1 MSNHL
6 AIATVTATLRMLLQD
21 ALNEE
26 LAGAQVTTLQPHD
39 SDGLPGLGANLYLYQ
54 VVPNVAWRNADLPT
68 RTGRGELVQ
77 RPVIALDL
85 YYLLTFYGEE
95 SDLEPQRAQGV
106 VASVLHA
113 RPVLTQAMIQAT
125 LDAAALEDPNHYL
138 LASDLGADVERV
150 KMTPMPLDVDE
161 LSKLWSVLLQTP
173 YTLSMVYV
181 GTTVLIEADET
192 PRRALPVRE
201 RVVGVA
207 PFQHARIDAVVAAT
221 DDRDPIEMGDTII
234 LRGAGLAGP
243 IDRIRV
249 DSVDTLSPGTVSST
263 AVHVALTDPGLRA
276 GVVGAQIVYAG
287 GATSNVAAL
296 VVRPRITQ
304 DGGGDYQISHNPGPE
319 TLDVVLTPEV
329 APEQRGELLL
339 NEFRP
344 ATGPGRAYRIDA
356 VERTAVTGTVTFP
369 VGDVASGT
377 YLVRVAVSGA
387 ETTLDVETDATSPNV
402 GYYVTPAVTL
412 P

>member
-6 AIATVTATLRMLLQD
+6 AIATVTATLRTLLQD

-39 SDGLPGLGANLYLYQ
+39 SDGLPALGANLYLYQ
-54 VVPNVAWRNADLPT
+54 VAPNTAWRNADLPT
-68 RTGRGELVQ
+68 RTRAGDVVQ

-95 SDLEPQRAQGV
+95 GDLEPQRVQGV
-106 VASVLHA
+106 AVRMLHA

-150 KMTPMPLDVDE
+150 KMTPMPLDVE
-161 LSKLWSVLLQTP
+161 ALSKLWSVLLQTP

-181 GTTVLIEADET
+181 GTTVLIEATDT

-201 RVVGVA
+201 RSIGVA
-207 PFQHARIDAVVAAT
+207 PFTHAHIDAVVAASA
-221 DDRDPIEMGDTII
+221 DQDPVEMGDTVI
-234 LRGAGLAGP
+234 LRGTGLAGP

-249 DSVDTLSPGTVSST
+249 DGVDTLSPAAATGT
-263 AVHVALTDPGLRA
+263 AVRVALTDPALRA
-276 GVVGAQIVYAG
+276 GVVGVQILYAG
-287 GATSNVAAL
+287 GAASNVAPL
-296 VVRPRITQ
+296 VLRPRITQ
-304 DGGGDYQISHNPGPE
+304 DGSGTYQITHNPGPG

-329 APEQRGELLL
+329 APEQRVELLL

-344 ATGPGRAYRIDA
+344 ASGPGRAYRISA
-356 VERTAVTGTVTFP
+356 AERTAVTDTATFS
-369 VGDVASGT
+369 VADVAAGT
-377 YLVRVAVSGA
+377 YLVRIEVSGA
-387 ETTLDVETDATSPNV
+387 ETTLDLETDATDPNA
-402 GYYVTPAVTL
+402 GYYITPALTL

>member
-6 AIATVTATLRMLLQD
+6 AIATVTATLRTLLQD

-54 VVPNVAWRNADLPT
+54 VAPNAAWRNADLPT
-68 RTGRGELVQ
+68 RTGAGHLVQ

-95 SDLEPQRAQGV
+95 SDLEPQRAQGIV
-106 VASVLHA
+106 VRVLHA

-150 KMTPMPLDVDE
+150 KMTPMPLDVEE

-201 RVVGVA
+201 RAIGVA
-207 PFQHARIDAVVAAT
+207 PFQHAQIEAVVAASN
-221 DDRDPIEMGDTII
+221 DRDPIEMGDTIV
-234 LRGAGLAGP
+234 LRGTGLAGP
-243 IDRIRV
+243 IDRIRI
-249 DSVDTLSPGTVSST
+249 DSVDNLSPESVTST
-263 AVHVALTDPGLRA
+263 EVHVALTDPGLRA
-276 GVVGAQIVYAG
+276 GVVGAQILYAG
-287 GATSNVAAL
+287 GAPSNVAAL
-296 VVRPRITQ
+296 VLRPRITQ
-304 DGGGDYQISHNPGPE
+304 DGGGAYQITHNPGPG

-329 APEQRGELLL
+329 APEQRVELLL

-344 ATGPGRAYRIDA
+344 PSGPGRAVRIDA
-356 VERTAVTGTVTFP
+356 DERTAVTDTVTFP
-369 VGDVASGT
+369 VEEVAAGT
-377 YLVRVAVSGA
+377 YLVRVAASGA
-387 ETTLDVETDATSPNV
+387 ETTLDVETDATDPNA

>member
-6 AIATVTATLRMLLQD
+6 AIATVTATLRTLLQD

-54 VVPNVAWRNADLPT
+54 VVPNAAWRNADLPT
-68 RTGRGELVQ
+68 RTGAGHLVQ

-95 SDLEPQRAQGV
+95 SNLEPQRAQGIV
-106 VASVLHA
+106 VRVLHA
-113 RPVLTQAMIQAT
+113 RPILTQAMIQAT

-138 LASDLGADVERV
+138 LASDLGAEVERV
-150 KMTPMPLDVDE
+150 KMTPMPLDVEE

-201 RVVGVA
+201 RVIGVA
-207 PFQHARIDAVVAAT
+207 PFQHAQIEAVVAAS
-221 DDRDPIEMGDTII
+221 DARDPIEMGDTIV
-234 LRGAGLAGP
+234 LRGTGLSGP
-243 IDRIRV
+243 IDRIRI
-249 DSVDTLSPGTVSST
+249 DSVDNLSPESVTST
-263 AVHVALTDPGLRA
+263 EVHVALTDPALRA
-276 GVVGAQIVYAG
+276 GVVGAQILYAG
-287 GATSNVAAL
+287 GAASNVAAL
-296 VVRPRITQ
+296 VLRPRIPQ
-304 DGGGDYQISHNPGPE
+304 DGGGAYQITHNPGPG

-329 APEQRGELLL
+329 APEQRVELLL

-344 ATGPGRAYRIDA
+344 AAGPGRAYRIDA
-356 VERTAVTGTVTFP
+356 AERTAVTDTVTFS
-369 VGDVASGT
+369 VDDVAAGT
-377 YLVRVAVSGA
+377 YLVRVVVSGA
-387 ETTLDVETDATSPNV
+387 ETTLDVEADETSPNA
-402 GYYVTPAVTL
+402 GYYVTPAFTV